1 MKVWITAEP
10 WPATPEVEAAAAAAG
25 ADTIWHGIP
34 AGRADELPAGTLGLY
49 ELAEPVAVEHVD
61 PLHQL
66 AAAIVAATTIDDVK
80 PAALAILTGGDT

>member
-1 MKVWITAEP
+1 MNVWITDQP
-10 WPATPEVEAAAAAAG
+10 WPASPEVEAAAAAAG

-34 AGRADELPAGTLGLY
+34 ASRADEVPAGTVGLHV
-49 ELAEPVAVEHVD
+49 LADPEPVVVVD

-80 PAALAILTGGDT
+80 PTALAILGDGDA